1 MEKARKRERILCGL
15 EFVFFLSCSDVKE
28 GWAGGRMEPIHMIL
42 DESEFV
48 GRLFRVC
55 VGEYVGVCTRRR
67 ILRGRRV
74 RTFFRGRGIDK
85 MERGNDIPFECM

>member
-15 EFVFFLSCSDVKE
+15 EFVFFLSRSDVKE
-28 GWAGGRMEPIHMIL
+28 GWAGGRAEPIHMIL

-55 VGEYVGVCTRRR
+55 VCVDEFVGVCTRRR
-67 ILRGRRV
+67 ILRGGESELFSWAWNRKNGKR
-74 RTFFRGRGIDK
+74 
-85 MERGNDIPFECM
+85 E

>member
-15 EFVFFLSCSDVKE
+15 EFVFFLSRSDVKE
-28 GWAGGRMEPIHMIL
+28 GWAGGRTEPIHMIL

-55 VGEYVGVCTRRR
+55 VWMSVWACVPAAEFCGEASQN
-67 ILRGRRV
+67 
-74 RTFFRGRGIDK
+74 FFSWAWNR
-85 MERGNDIPFECM
+85 